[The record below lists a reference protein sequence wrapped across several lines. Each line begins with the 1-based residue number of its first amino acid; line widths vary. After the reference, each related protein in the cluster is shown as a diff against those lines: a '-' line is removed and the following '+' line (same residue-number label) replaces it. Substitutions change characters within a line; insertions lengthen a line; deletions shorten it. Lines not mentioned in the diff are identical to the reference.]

1 MAFADA
7 RSSAPVGSSRAIG
20 PCARFSPCR
29 PRGAARAST
38 RVSSG
43 RDGSARYVRPTNPS
57 TGRAAEICSDE
68 APQLTDWPIEYL
80 DNGAV
85 KFRDNCTGEWA
96 QTYPN
101 LPARVASRRH
111 PVGGSPLSA
120 DGLERLCQ
128 ETDEFSTRC
137 SRQHTSSG
145 SGASA
150 LRPGQSH
157 GQRTRD
163 ESIRSAFRR
172 SRSAMASLGQSAC
185 RGFPWPVIGG

>member
-43 RDGSARYVRPTNPS
+43 RYGSARHVRPTDPS

-96 QTYPN
+96 QTPVTSKRPCVRGDRFEDHRFFDASFP
-101 LPARVASRRH
+101 LGWSETPRVTM
-111 PVGGSPLSA
+111 PP
-120 DGLERLCQ
+120 
-128 ETDEFSTRC
+128 
-137 SRQHTSSG
+137 
-145 SGASA
+145 
-150 LRPGQSH
+150 
-157 GQRTRD
+157 
-163 ESIRSAFRR
+163 
-172 SRSAMASLGQSAC
+172 
-185 RGFPWPVIGG
+185 